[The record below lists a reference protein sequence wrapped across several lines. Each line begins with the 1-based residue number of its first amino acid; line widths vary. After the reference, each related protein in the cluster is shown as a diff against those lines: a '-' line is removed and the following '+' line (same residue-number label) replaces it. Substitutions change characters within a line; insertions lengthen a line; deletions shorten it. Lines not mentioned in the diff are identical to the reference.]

1 MSLNPVD
8 NYFRLAARCRLTRA
22 TTPKRELHKA
32 SASAFDHRLAPS
44 GDVELQLMR
53 WSIQP
58 LTRTVETIDISL
70 QALSLEAGSIVCS
83 TFLPT
88 RAFRKRPVS
97 AALPLE
103 ARESGPSTLTTA
115 LMLTV
120 LGACSFDTEPSERDG
135 GIEPVVD
142 ASVAMLP
149 DTGDAM
155 PSATDAGPIA
165 GDSEVDAGMVALD
178 SGASPV
184 DGGPPDASPAIQ
196 PFVCPESGLYFCDDF
211 TDGTLDK
218 WDILISEYGLPEP
231 GVFDVFV
238 GANANHMRFTAG
250 TRGDNLNEGEL
261 ILVKTDALSDAT
273 TADYFIE
280 FRVRP
285 RENGNSGQKW
295 LYPMGRYRGPLEWY
309 YGGLNIQNSPASSRL
324 EIGYVDGVSVVRED
338 QGGGPI
344 ELGSQEGTDGTWYIV
359 RFDMLG
365 NTFTSYLNGTEVA
378 SFTDEANRYPDAG
391 RIGFFT
397 YNRSF
402 EIDYVAVGDPSI
414 RPVQLTVDY
423 ADGVWTPETD
433 DPSLNITV
441 VAIRSDGTPDSFGAI
456 SSDESVV
463 SVSVSSNT
471 VTLTPIVA
479 GMAVVS
485 IYSGSKPILRRAIQV
500 TVRDD

>member
-1 MSLNPVD
+1 M
-8 NYFRLAARCRLTRA
+8 
-22 TTPKRELHKA
+22 
-32 SASAFDHRLAPS
+32 
-44 GDVELQLMR
+44 
-53 WSIQP
+53 
-58 LTRTVETIDISL
+58 
-70 QALSLEAGSIVCS
+70 CS
-83 TFLPT
+83 TLIPT
-88 RAFRKRPVS
+88 RAFQKRQVS
-97 AALPLE
+97 AALHE
-103 ARESGPSTLTTA
+103 ARESGLSTLTTA
-115 LMLTV
+115 LLLTV
-120 LGACSFDTEPSERDG
+120 LCACSFDTEPFERDG

-142 ASVAMLP
+142 AGVAMLP

-155 PSATDAGPIA
+155 PDAGASTIDAGPTA
-165 GDSEVDAGMVALD
+165 VDSGVDAGIVALD
-178 SGASPV
+178 SGV
-184 DGGPPDASPAIQ
+184 DGGPPDASPVIQ

-211 TDGTLDK
+211 ADGTLDK
-218 WDILISEYGLPEP
+218 WDILINDYGLPEP
-231 GVFDVFV
+231 GVFDVFA
-238 GANANHMRFTAG
+238 GASANHMRFIAG

-295 LYPMGRYRGPLEWY
+295 LYPMGRYQGPLEWY

-324 EIGYVDGVSVVRED
+324 EIGYANGVSVVRED

-344 ELGSQEGTDGTWYIV
+344 ELGSEEGTDGTWYIV

-365 NTFTSYLNGTEVA
+365 NTFTSYFNGTEVA
-378 SFTDEANRYPDAG
+378 SFTDEANRYPDVG

-423 ADGVWTPETD
+423 PDGVWTPETD
-433 DPSLNITV
+433 DPPLNITV
-441 VAIRSDGTPDSFGAI
+441 VAVRSDGTPDSFGAV

-463 SVSVSSNT
+463 SVAVSRNT

-479 GMAVVS
+479 GTAVVS
-485 IYSGSKPILRRAIQV
+485 IYSGSKPILQRAIQV
-500 TVRDD
+500 TVRND